1 MTGGAGSLTNMKAII
16 FVIDGTLIDS
26 VDCHAEAWREV
37 FRRHGIDAAY
47 ESVREQI
54 GKGGDK
60 LMAVFL
66 SPEQLKREGKQ
77 IQEER
82 GEQNRRDN
90 QPRDKPKPALHPL

>member
-1 MTGGAGSLTNMKAII
+1 MKAII
-16 FVIDGTLIDS
+16 FDIDGTLIDS

-66 SPEQLKREGKQ
+66 SPEQLKRVGKQ
-77 IQEER
+77 IVEVR
-82 GEQNRRDN
+82 GELLRRDYL
-90 QPRDKPKPALHPL
+90 PRAKP